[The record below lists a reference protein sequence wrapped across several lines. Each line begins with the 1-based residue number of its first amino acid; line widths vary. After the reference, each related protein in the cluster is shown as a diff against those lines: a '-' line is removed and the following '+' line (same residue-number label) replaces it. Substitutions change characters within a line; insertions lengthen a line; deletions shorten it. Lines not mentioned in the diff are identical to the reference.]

1 MLIMKNVFDML
12 RLDGK
17 TAIVTGAKAGLGF
30 DMAGALAEAGA
41 NIVITS
47 RTLDKAEAAVQEM
60 KTLYP
65 GMNALALELDH
76 NDFEQCEKAAAAV
89 MAHFGAIDILVN
101 NAGGGS
107 GAHAGAFW
115 EREPDD
121 YIGIIQNNLIGV
133 MNLTRAVCPYMIRQG
148 HGKIINVGSI
158 AGVVGR
164 DRELYHK
171 SGKNEQSAG
180 YAAAKGGVIAVT
192 RDLACALAPH
202 NICVNSISPGGFYR
216 GEPEAF
222 VKLYSEITPLGRMGK
237 VGEDLKGT
245 ALLLASD
252 AGNYITGQNIAVDG
266 GFSIC
271 K

>member
-1 MLIMKNVFDML
+1 MKNVFDLL
-12 RLDGK
+12 RLDGR

-30 DMAGALAEAGA
+30 DMACALAEAGA
-41 NIVITS
+41 NLVITS
-47 RTLDKAEAAVQEM
+47 RTVEKAQRAVEEL
-60 KTLYP
+60 KALYP
-65 GMNALALELDH
+65 QLRIEALELDH
-76 NDFEQCEKAAAAV
+76 NDFENCKAAAQTV
-89 MAHFGAIDILVN
+89 WDRFGAIDILVN

-107 GAHAGAFW
+107 GKHAGAFW
-115 EREPDD
+115 EREPED
-121 YIGIIQNNLIGV
+121 YLEIIQNNLTGV
-133 MNLTRAVCPYMIRQG
+133 MNFTRAVSPYMIRQG
-148 HGKIINVGSI
+148 HGKIINIGSI

-164 DRELYHK
+164 ERELYHK
-171 SGKNEQSAG
+171 SGKNEQSVG

-202 NICVNSISPGGFYR
+202 GICVNSISPGGFYR

-237 VGEDLKGT
+237 VGEDLKGA

-252 AGNYITGQNIAVDG
+252 AGNYITGQNLVVDG
-266 GFSIC
+266 GFSIS

>member
-1 MLIMKNVFDML
+1 MKNVFDLL

-47 RTLDKAEAAVQEM
+47 RTLEKAEAAVQEM

-65 GMNALALELDH
+65 QLTAMAVELDH
-76 NDFEQCEKAAAAV
+76 NDFAQCKAVAAAV
-89 MAHFGAIDILVN
+89 QEKFGAIDILVN

-107 GAHAGAFW
+107 GAHSGAFW

-121 YIGIIQNNLIGV
+121 YMGIIQNNLVGI
-133 MNLTRAVCPYMIRQG
+133 MNFTRAVCPYMIKQG
-148 HGKIINVGSI
+148 HGKIINIGSI

-164 DRELYHK
+164 DRTLYHQ

-202 NICVNSISPGGFYR
+202 NICVNAISPGGFFR
-216 GEPEAF
+216 GESEAF
-222 VKLYSEITPLGRMGK
+222 VQGYSALTPLARFGF
-237 VGEDLKGT
+237 VG
-245 ALLLASD
+245 
-252 AGNYITGQNIAVDG
+252 
-266 GFSIC
+266 
-271 K
+271 